1 MTEADGGKMAE
12 HHFEIEKGCE
22 DIDVKE
28 MLKKMYM
35 TDFNEPCLKHTDLV
49 AKGLKEISYE
59 DKRFLKIKQKGILK
73 VGKHHQLPLPL
84 KNKNVSLPNNQ
95 NMVEK
100 KLMLLKRWF
109 HRDLEFY
116 EDRNKFMEEIIS
128 KGYAREAKTN
138 HPDGRTWYLPHHG
151 VYHPHKARKLR
162 VVFVCSAELNG
173 RSIKRELHPGPDL
186 ASKLVGV
193 LTKFRENKL
202 AFMADIEKMYYQIF
216 VAEQRKSLL

>member
-1 MTEADGGKMAE
+1 MAE

-35 TDFNEPCLKHTDLV
+35 TDFNEPCLKDADPVT
-49 AKGLKEISYE
+49 KGLKEISYE

-84 KNKNVSLPNNQ
+84 KNKNLSLSNNQ

-100 KLMLLKRWF
+100 RLMLLKRWF
-109 HRDLEFY
+109 QRDLEFC
-116 EDRNKFMEEIIS
+116 EDYNKFMEEIIS

-138 HPDGRTWYLPHHG
+138 LTLMEEHG
-151 VYHPHKARKLR
+151 IYHIM
-162 VVFVCSAELNG
+162 VFITHTRPANLEWCLSAALN
-173 RSIKRELHPGPDL
+173 
-186 ASKLVGV
+186 
-193 LTKFRENKL
+193 
-202 AFMADIEKMYYQIF
+202 
-216 VAEQRKSLL
+216 